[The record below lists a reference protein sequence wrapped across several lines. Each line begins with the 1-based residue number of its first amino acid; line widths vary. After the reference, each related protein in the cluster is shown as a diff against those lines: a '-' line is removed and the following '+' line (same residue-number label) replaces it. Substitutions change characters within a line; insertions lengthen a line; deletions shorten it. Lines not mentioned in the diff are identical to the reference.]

1 MHEVLC
7 NIDLALACFFG
18 LAGAVNAQDTT
29 TKEKVKVKGG
39 AAQTVSYT
47 GCVATGSETTTY
59 VLNHVAPV
67 SKTVEDRSGAVSTT
81 TTTTSYVLVPGSDT
95 VTFTKLVGHK
105 VEVTGVMIPG
115 GKETKV
121 EKKTQIERDNAPDVK
136 IKEQAKSNEGAM
148 PHFRVASVKD
158 LPDPCTP

>member
-1 MHEVLC
+1 MKYFTRLT
-7 NIDLALACFFG
+7 LALVCFFG
-18 LAGAVNAQDTT
+18 LAVAVNAQDTT
-29 TKEKVKVKGG
+29 TKEKVKVKG
-39 AAQTVSYT
+39 AAETVSYT
-47 GCVATGSETTTY
+47 GCIATGAQTTTY
-59 VLNHVAPV
+59 LLNNVVPMT
-67 SKTVEDRSGAVSTT
+67 KTVERSGTTGTVSTT
-81 TTTTSYVLVPGSDT
+81 TTSYELVPGSDT
-95 VTFTKLVGHK
+95 ITFTKLVGHK

-121 EKKTQIERDNAPDVK
+121 EKKTKIERDNAPDVK

>member
-1 MHEVLC
+1 MKYFARLT
-7 NIDLALACFFG
+7 LALACFFG
-18 LAGAVNAQDTT
+18 LAVAVNAQDTI
-29 TKEKVKVKGG
+29 TKEKVKVRGG

-59 VLNHVAPV
+59 VLNHVVPV
-67 SKTVEDRSGAVSTT
+67 SKTVENRSGAVS

-121 EKKTQIERDNAPDVK
+121 EKKTKGLEITSARY
-136 IKEQAKSNEGAM
+136 EGAVVDSRERAGDKREY
-148 PHFRVASVKD
+148 PATRQDH
-158 LPDPCTP
+158 

>member
-1 MHEVLC
+1 MKYFARLT
-7 NIDLALACFFG
+7 LALACFFG
-18 LAGAVNAQDTT
+18 LAVAVNAQDTT
-29 TKEKVKVKGG
+29 TKEKVKIKGG

-59 VLNHVAPV
+59 VLNHVVPV

-81 TTTTSYVLVPGSDT
+81 TTSYVLEPGSDT

-105 VEVTGVMIPG
+105 VEVTGIMIPG

-121 EKKTQIERDNAPDVK
+121 KTKTKIDREDAPDVK
-136 IKEQAKSNEGAM
+136 IEEHSKTSDAAM
-148 PHFRVASVKD
+148 PHFRVASVKE
-158 LPDPCTP
+158 LPDSCTP